1 MLNPEIFAAADV
13 HWGPHSIDRFSS
25 FRTRQIPRFCS
36 RWLNPCMEYLDAFT
50 ESWNNENNWLFPP
63 PYIIPRVLKHLK
75 SSSAD
80 PTLVAP
86 LWRSALLTY
95 DGVFFRHEVIDPQ
108 ENMFIP
114 AVPGITLFGQDIPNF
129 RLLLLRLCFCKK
141 DVRSCLR
148 RLLSSLL
155 TPILVSYPFDLN
167 LLTLGYLVFFVG
179 LGVSFS
185 SLKNHKDH
193 EIRYL
198 VSELPS
204 ILLLD
209 KAPDTVKR
217 YFGAFQKWERWAR
230 SKCISSIP
238 ASPEF
243 FPLFLISLIK
253 TCSSFSAFN
262 AVVLG
267 VSWAHLKFGLT
278 PPSAFPIAKQIVQ
291 AAKRIF
297 GKAPRNRKLPL
308 QRNHVRLLQDK
319 FAFGDL
325 AQLQIVTLITIG
337 FAGFL
342 RWDDLSRLKYSDL
355 RFHSNYIAVFLE
367 QRKNDQFREGSWIFI
382 AASHSRYCPV
392 ILLQRFLSKEIILT
406 IPFSFEEFP
415 ILKMA

>member
-1 MLNPEIFAAADV
+1 MFL
-13 HWGPHSIDRFSS
+13 
-25 FRTRQIPRFCS
+25 
-36 RWLNPCMEYLDAFT
+36 
-50 ESWNNENNWLFPP
+50 
-63 PYIIPRVLKHLK
+63 
-75 SSSAD
+75 
-80 PTLVAP
+80 
-86 LWRSALLTY
+86 
-95 DGVFFRHEVIDPQ
+95 Q
-108 ENMFIP
+108 E
-114 AVPGITLFGQDIPNF
+114 ACKVP
-129 RLLLLRLCFCKK
+129 
-141 DVRSCLR
+141 CLR

-155 TPILVSYPFDLN
+155 TPILVSYPFNLN

-193 EIRYL
+193 EIRDL

-209 KAPDTVKR
+209 KAPNTVKR
-217 YFGAFQKWERWAR
+217 YFGAFQKWERWAK

-243 FPLFLISLIK
+243 FSLFLISLIK

-262 AVVLG
+262 AVVPG

-278 PPSAFPIAKQIVQ
+278 PLLAFPIAKQIVQ

-308 QRNHVRLLQDK
+308 QRNHIRLLQDK

-337 FAGFL
+337 FGGFL

-355 RFHSNYIAVFLE
+355 RFDSNYIAVFLE
-367 QRKNDQFREGSWIFI
+367 KRKNDQFREGSWIFI
-382 AASHSRYCPV
+382 AASYSRYCPV
-392 ILLQRFLSKEIILT
+392 ILLQRFLSKGNHSNNSFLFRRVSHTKNGMKLRKEKLSYLRALDLVRKQLRAISLDPQQFGLHSLRSGGASLAAAMG
-406 IPFSFEEFP
+406 IPDRLIMRHGGWKSESSKNRYIQESVDSLLA
-415 ILKMA
+415 ISRAHSL

>member
-1 MLNPEIFAAADV
+1 MFL
-13 HWGPHSIDRFSS
+13 
-25 FRTRQIPRFCS
+25 
-36 RWLNPCMEYLDAFT
+36 
-50 ESWNNENNWLFPP
+50 
-63 PYIIPRVLKHLK
+63 
-75 SSSAD
+75 
-80 PTLVAP
+80 
-86 LWRSALLTY
+86 
-95 DGVFFRHEVIDPQ
+95 Q
-108 ENMFIP
+108 E
-114 AVPGITLFGQDIPNF
+114 ACKVP
-129 RLLLLRLCFCKK
+129 
-141 DVRSCLR
+141 CLR

-155 TPILVSYPFDLN
+155 TPILVSYPFNLN

-179 LGVSFS
+179 LGVSLS

-193 EIRYL
+193 EIRDL

-209 KAPDTVKR
+209 KAPNTVKR
-217 YFGAFQKWERWAR
+217 YFGAFQKWERWAK

-297 GKAPRNRKLPL
+297 GKAPRNCKLPL
-308 QRNHVRLLQDK
+308 QRNHIRLLQDK

-325 AQLQIVTLITIG
+325 AQLQIVTRITIG

-355 RFHSNYIAVFLE
+355 RFHSNYIAVFLKK
-367 QRKNDQFREGSWIFI
+367 RKNDQFREGS
-382 AASHSRYCPV
+382 
-392 ILLQRFLSKEIILT
+392 
-406 IPFSFEEFP
+406 
-415 ILKMA
+415 